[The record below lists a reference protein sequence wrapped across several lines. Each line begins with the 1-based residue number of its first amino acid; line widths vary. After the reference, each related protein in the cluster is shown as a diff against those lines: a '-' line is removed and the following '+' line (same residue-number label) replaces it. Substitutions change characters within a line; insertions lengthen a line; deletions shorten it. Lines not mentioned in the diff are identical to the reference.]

1 MVSSFPTADGG
12 DAGRW
17 CPDGKGT
24 GHHVAGGG
32 AQKKSVTECVGKAT
46 AQKSFGEGKYSMRVE
61 ITSCNVKRIDLK
73 AYGLNRPNCWVK
85 INVGPHEART
95 ETKFGLDPIWEDV
108 YEFRFDTEP
117 TETHF
122 TSTFYMDEA
131 QDGGVQIGDTQR
143 FLLEVL
149 VKGKQMFKQLVV
161 PGGGV
166 NFMVTADNFGKEDVP
181 MGDTLGFLDDDEDGG
196 MMMDDDD
203 EDED

>member
-1 MVSSFPTADGG
+1 MPSEFPTPEGG

-24 GHHVAGGG
+24 GHHTPAAAKV
-32 AQKKSVTECVGKAT
+32 KKSITEVFGKASE
-46 AQKSFGEGKYSMRVE
+46 QKSFGSGKYSMRVE

-73 AYGLNRPNCWVK
+73 AYGLNVPNCWVK

-95 ETKFGLDPIWEDV
+95 CTLFGLDPIWEDV
-108 YEFRFDTEP
+108 YEFKFDTEP
-117 TETHF
+117 KDTEF
-122 TSTFYMDEA
+122 KATFYMDEA
-131 QDGGVQIGDTQR
+131 QDGGKQIGDTQR

-149 VKGKQMFKQLVV
+149 VIGKQLFKQLVV

-181 MGDTLGFLDDDEDGG
+181 MGDTLGFLDDDDEGG
-196 MMMDDDD
+196 MMMDSDEDD
-203 EDED
+203 E